1 LDDGSKGGE
10 VFLVDDLLAL
20 PSLVLVLVLL
30 PLLRPLLALPEE
42 AQSLQ
47 VLVEAHSAGSEL
59 HHVLTVAL
67 ADLLVLLL
75 LQHSQLLLLYPL
87 RIHVLLGRSL
97 LLVSGVDLHALTLVV
112 LLQGRGLGL
121 FRLLLSGGLL
131 DWSLALD
138 GLLGFSGRFL
148 WSILD
153 VLVAVELVLDVADV
167 APSSALLSRLIAD
180 LRVNYTRPVPLLR
193 SW

>member
-1 LDDGSKGGE
+1 
-10 VFLVDDLLAL
+10 VDDLLAL

-67 ADLLVLLL
+67 ADLLVLLR